1 MDELKYTLKQQ
12 IITMLNLDSVKPD
25 DIDENAPLF
34 GEGLGFESLDILEL
48 CWIMEKYYGIR
59 FINPSEDMKSVFKSI
74 NTLTDYIHK
83 NRTK

>member
-12 IITMLNLDSVKPD
+12 IITMLNLDNVKPD

-34 GEGLGFESLDILEL
+34 GEGLGLDSLDILEL
-48 CWIMEKYYGIR
+48 YWIMEKYYGIG
-59 FINPSEDMKSVFKSI
+59 INYPLEDMKSVFKSI
-74 NTLTDYIHK
+74 NTLTEYIYK

>member
-12 IITMLNLDSVKPD
+12 IITILNLNNIKPD

-34 GEGLGFESLDILEL
+34 GEGLGFDSIDILEF
-48 CWIMEKYYGIR
+48 CWFMEKYYGIR
-59 FINPSEDMKSVFKSI
+59 INYPSEDMKSVFKSI
-74 NTLTDYIHK
+74 NTLTDYIYK